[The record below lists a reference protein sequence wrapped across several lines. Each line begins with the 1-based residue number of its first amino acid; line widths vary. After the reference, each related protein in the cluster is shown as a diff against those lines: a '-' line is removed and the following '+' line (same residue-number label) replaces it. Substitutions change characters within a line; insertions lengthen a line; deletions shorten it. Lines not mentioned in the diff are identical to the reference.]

1 MITNVKVKVI
11 EDKSFDTTSGY
22 LWINIEV
29 GNTRIGKARICDLRK
44 SLRIH
49 SIVIFPEF
57 ERNGY
62 AESVINHFKEQYEV
76 IVADRVRNTAK
87 GFWEKM
93 NFIGDNSGNYIW
105 KRREPYEQCLKSV
118 HIHNII

>member
-1 MITNVKVKVI
+1 MITDVEVKVVQ
-11 EDKSFDTTSGY
+11 DKSFDKTSDY
-22 LWINIEV
+22 SWININV
-29 GNTRIGKARICDLRK
+29 NNTRVGKARIFCLGK
-44 SLRIH
+44 NLRIH

-62 AESVINHFKEQYEV
+62 AESVINLFKEQYEV

-93 NFIGDNSGNYIW
+93 DFIGDNSGNCIW
-105 KRREPYEQCLKSV
+105 KKGGT
-118 HIHNII
+118 I